1 MKEMLPPQTWTDSVT
16 RDGGT
21 QSNITLTNTPLEYT
35 EDDEAELS
43 DTEQFVTRIW
53 QLMQR
58 VSRETALG
66 EPYDMNDQT

>member
-1 MKEMLPPQTWTDSVT
+1 MKEMLPPQTWSDFVT
-16 RDGGT
+16 RDGDA
-21 QSNITLTNTPLEYT
+21 QSNIALTNTPLEFT
-35 EDDEAELS
+35 VDDEAELS
-43 DTEQFVTRIW
+43 DTEKFVTRIW